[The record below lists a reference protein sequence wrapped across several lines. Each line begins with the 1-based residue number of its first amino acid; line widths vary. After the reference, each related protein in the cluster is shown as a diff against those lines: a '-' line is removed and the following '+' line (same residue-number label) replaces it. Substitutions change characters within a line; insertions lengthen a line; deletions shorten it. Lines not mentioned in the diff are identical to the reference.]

1 MALEIEIKARI
12 ASPDSIKTVLHSQ
25 FGPGV
30 FLRRKDQYF
39 RRSQDRFDHI
49 RLREE
54 NEKAIIT
61 FKDKKIS
68 QGIEENLEIQFCVDN
83 KKAFTEFLEKLDF
96 SPAYSKEKT
105 VQAFFDRR
113 RNLVFELVH
122 IPLLGW
128 FIEIE
133 TVINEQQQG
142 VHNAHSLVK
151 QALMDLGLEEK
162 DIESRSYK
170 VLLEE
175 AEKTS

>member
-12 ASPDSIKTVLHSQ
+12 ASPDSIRTALHSQ
-25 FGPGV
+25 FGEGV
-30 FLRRKDQYF
+30 FIQRKDQYF

-83 KKAFTEFLEKLDF
+83 KQAFTEFLEKLGF
-96 SPAYSKEKT
+96 FPTYSKEKT
-105 VQAFFDRR
+105 VQAFYDRQ
-113 RNLVFELVH
+113 RNLAFELVH
-122 IPLLGW
+122 IPPLGW

-133 TVINEQQQG
+133 TVIDEQQQSTD
-142 VHNAHSLVK
+142 NAHSLVK
-151 QALMDLGLEEK
+151 QALLDLGLEEK
-162 DIESRSYK
+162 DIESRPYK
-170 VLLEE
+170 ALLEE
-175 AEKTS
+175 AEKNS